1 MKNNRNIQLK
11 DKRQWESQRV
21 KNDKEEKKNY
31 AATIYAILTIKRN
44 QNENKKQTNVWL
56 KDIKPR

>member
-1 MKNNRNIQLK
+1 VKNNRNIQLK